1 MGGGELT
8 GGGDGG
14 PNREERAG
22 AGARHTPAED
32 VARCERCGRHPP
44 RTAASRHRDRRN
56 PLMARR
62 RRNPPLKSKAVRPPF
77 GAGREDQQQRARIVV
92 NAAATLTTNI

>member
-1 MGGGELT
+1 MRRATTAPCKRLSRRALGARGGRNPHGAERVGGGELT

-32 VARCERCGRHPP
+32 VARCERC
-44 RTAASRHRDRRN
+44 
-56 PLMARR
+56 
-62 RRNPPLKSKAVRPPF
+62 
-77 GAGREDQQQRARIVV
+77 
-92 NAAATLTTNI
+92 